1 MATIDS
7 REGDEAFRGE
17 VYLKIWWWNTRTGFW
32 ILNTRIDRPHGLERV
47 TSVVFSP
54 EVKDRLALQ
63 LVTTGGDRA
72 VKMWRLRTTAEKNGN
87 VEGLLFSSIFSFSST
102 KMRL

>member
-17 VYLKIWWWNTRTGFW
+17 VYLKIWRWNTQTGFW

-47 TSVVFSP
+47 TSVAFSP
-54 EVKDRLALQ
+54 EVKDRLALH
-63 LVTTGGDRA
+63 LATTGNDRA
-72 VKMWRLRTTAEKNGN
+72 VKIWRLRTTTEKNGD
-87 VEGLLFSSIFSFSST
+87 VEGLLFLLMFSFSLT
-102 KMRL
+102 KIGP